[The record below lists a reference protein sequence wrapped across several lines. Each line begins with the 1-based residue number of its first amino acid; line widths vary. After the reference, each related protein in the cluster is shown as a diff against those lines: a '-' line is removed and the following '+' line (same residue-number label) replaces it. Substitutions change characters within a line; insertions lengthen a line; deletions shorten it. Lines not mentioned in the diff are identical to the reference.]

1 MAQTLSP
8 GLLANGRRE
17 PVQSS
22 AAGTQAGMGG
32 VSSTS
37 RTPETQMFRCPRK
50 RGNFTILSW
59 AGGVCVPKT
68 LIQNQ
73 RTKDQNLITAAN
85 QIRSGQAITVS
96 SSSFRV
102 LEAPSRPGAEP
113 RYAAT
118 LAAAEI
124 LRYKAGTT
132 AIIVPTTKGFASSV
146 LLLLQTESL
155 GTKKLGPFRI
165 EWERGI
171 ADVRESLL
179 EKLRRQAVY
188 DYAEASKFLD
198 ELGESPAIELT
209 KRWLKRCRAAK
220 GLTVFPSE
228 ALISQLN
235 KSFDTIRQHSR
246 QG

>member
-1 MAQTLSP
+1 
-8 GLLANGRRE
+8 
-17 PVQSS
+17 
-22 AAGTQAGMGG
+22 
-32 VSSTS
+32 
-37 RTPETQMFRCPRK
+37 
-50 RGNFTILSW
+50 
-59 AGGVCVPKT
+59 
-68 LIQNQ
+68 
-73 RTKDQNLITAAN
+73 
-85 QIRSGQAITVS
+85 
-96 SSSFRV
+96 V

-246 QG
+246 QGARRLNAMTIHQAKNREFEHVIVLWPFAVGGDADQQRRLLYNAVTRARHSCLVILQSAKLRERPPFAA